1 MIDQIRTLFLME
13 EEKKKIFLKEVL
25 KEFIGKRLYERGM
38 RCETPEITQT
48 EKTEIQPDLI
58 IKSSGFEVGKV
69 IIVLDEKELDFKLL
83 KSFADKSKS
92 QIYLAVEKGKEK
104 NLMSELMN
112 FGLGGKIKFI
122 LWEFRLY

>member
-1 MIDQIRTLFLME
+1 ME

-38 RCETPEITQT
+38 KCETPEIAQT

-83 KSFADKSKS
+83 KNFVDKSKS
-92 QIYLAVEKGKEK
+92 QIYLAVEKGREK

-122 LWEFRLY
+122 LWEFRIY

>member
-1 MIDQIRTLFLME
+1 MIDQIRILFLME
-13 EEKKKIFLKEVL
+13 EEKKKIFLKEVI

-38 RCETPEITQT
+38 KCETPEIAQT

-104 NLMSELMN
+104 NLMAELMN

-122 LWEFRLY
+122 LWEFRIY